1 MEALSMNLKH
11 ISHSSIVCADECLA
25 KFQYTR
31 LSNPEDRI
39 PSLPAKPRDVGILT
53 HSFIEAFFKDQS
65 FLEKLSEQ
73 DHTEH
78 HAEAVEIFS
87 GWKSRFHIPEE
98 NWLFTEREGS
108 VNVENIPVPLI
119 GYDDFVYDDS
129 GVHVLRD
136 FKTGWG
142 TEVYDSYAFQ
152 GDLACLRYEQ
162 EYPGI
167 PLASEVEF
175 VRRGIVSDRRP
186 WTPVLKAATIARVQ
200 AIWEKIRYHQ
210 ALNAGVLEE
219 DASLA
224 WPATPGSHCTFCDYK
239 TECAVAKRAA
249 GAHLVVTDE
258 ESALATLR
266 EIALMDEAIKTMK
279 DAMRT
284 YCDAHGEVVTGMGKY
299 DYRAGYGA
307 AGEAE
312 SVKDVKSVLDIL
324 GHDLPKG
331 VLKIDL
337 KLKGAG
343 MIRNDPRVSAFI
355 ETKTASPRFVV
366 GKKSDKEDAA
376 ESV

>member
-1 MEALSMNLKH
+1 MTLQH
-11 ISHSSIVCADECLA
+11 ISHSAVTAADECLR
-25 KFQYTR
+25 KFQATR
-31 LSNPEDRI
+31 LSEFEDRV

-78 HAEAVEIFS
+78 HAEAVEIFE
-87 GWKSRFHIPEE
+87 GWKRRFHIPEE

-108 VNVENIPVPLI
+108 VNVENVPVPLI

-175 VRRGIVSDRRP
+175 VRRGIVSDRRL
-186 WTPVLKAATIARVQ
+186 WTPALKAATIARVQ
-200 AIWEKIRYHQ
+200 AIWAKIV
-210 ALNAGVLEE
+210 AAGKA
-219 DASLA
+219 DSF
-224 WPATPGSHCTFCDYK
+224 PATPGSHCTFCDYK

-258 ESALATLR
+258 QSALATLR

-284 YCDAHGEVVTGMGKY
+284 YCDAHGEVVTGIGKY

-355 ETKTASPRFVV
+355 ETKTSSPRFVV